1 MMKISPKFIKKQIF
15 QILIPVFFENSSK
28 ISSLDLLLGML
39 PTNNLW
45 LATEMLTFK
54 RFPDLIS

>member
-1 MMKISPKFIKKQIF
+1 MMKFPNVKKQIFF
-15 QILIPVFFENSSK
+15 QILIPVFLENSSI
-28 ISSLDLLLGML
+28 ISSLVLLLGML